1 LITDYRYD
9 SLYRI
14 SKVKTPNGKIIHYS
28 YDGYGRQSKRITPD
42 AGQTT
47 YIYDNIS
54 NLTYTQDANQRNVN
68 TGKYTFR
75 NYDGLNRL
83 TGIGERI
90 FEIDSPSD
98 GGQYQPNTAT
108 NYLTINVYDTIT
120 SAIVNIFTGVGGYSN
135 YPNYPKGNLAAIAYR
150 TRYTDSWNFKY
161 YRYDVRGRVIKLW
174 NIISGFDTLVTDYS
188 YNSQDQ
194 ITFVTYQPTK
204 EDLKTYNY
212 TYDYSGKLKDVNYVT
227 GPPSDDP
234 GEFTNLVSYEYN
246 ENSQISVQRFKSDV
260 INNTYLYNNRN
271 WISSETS
278 GGDQFNYQNTYFKNG
293 NVKTQELSGSYNDNF
308 TNTSDLTFTY
318 GYDMSNRLLTST
330 SNIHSGDGYY
340 LNNTYDKDGNILNLV
355 RYESVGNQTDKFS
368 YTYVSGTNK
377 LDRVEGIKQQFKYD
391 LNGNMTKDS
400 LNSNYNILYDYRN
413 LIIQLSQRVKESSAT
428 TIDTTI
434 YTTYYYYDE
443 SGNRIRKKI
452 YKFVGSI
459 IPAEE
464 DTPLSEDSLSDLP
477 SSWEMYN
484 DEIYSKGIDGKDLC
498 IYKNNEVE
506 QWNIYGLDNVGKL
519 QKDGNKLFLFYYLK
533 DHLGSVRATV
543 DDEGSLIS
551 SEDYD
556 AWGYKLKDRSYQA
569 DEGKFKFTGKERD
582 KENSYDYFGARYYDA
597 RIGRWGA
604 VDPIVDQRISWSPY
618 NYVLNNPLN
627 RIDIDGFMDRPI
639 YDTDGYFLGTDD
651 NGLQGDAIVMNR
663 NNFKQGMSIE
673 EASSNNLGIEGLSGG
688 DAESRFSEHFNKLKD
703 RPDYD
708 GYLTLDEA
716 NMWYQKGEGQ
726 SLFTALDKI
735 DLSGIYSLGESFVGD
750 ERVFNLFLNSNS
762 VNDALVYGS
771 ITLKRY
777 PDNQIRAYA
786 DRYDFKM
793 HNSLDPTNWPRNFAT
808 KVGETFAGE
817 GNFFIINIYGS
828 KKLES
833 LFP

>member
-1 LITDYRYD
+1 MITDYRYD

-83 TGIGERI
+83 TGIGEGI

-108 NYLTINVYDTIT
+108 NYLTINVYDTLASSIVGSLFNSPNGYT
-120 SAIVNIFTGVGGYSN
+120 SPLFTYGS
-135 YPNYPKGNLAAIAYR
+135 LSATAYK
-150 TRYTDSWNFKY
+150 TKTSDNWNFKY

-194 ITFVTYQPTK
+194 ITNYSHTGK
-204 EDLKTYNY
+204 EESKTYKNN
-212 TYDYSGKLKDVNYVT
+212 YDYNGRLQKTEFYN
-227 GPPSDDP
+227 GPPDSPHPDI
-234 GEFTNLVSYEYN
+234 TNLTEYEYN
-246 ENSQISVQRFKSDV
+246 KNSQVSVQKFNDNSMD
-260 INNTYLYNNRN
+260 NEYTYNKRN
-271 WISSETS
+271 WISTMSNS
-278 GGDQFNYQNTYFKNG
+278 LKFLNYENTYFRNG
-293 NVKTQELSGSYNDNF
+293 NVKSMFIGGDYNLNF
-308 TNTSDLTFTY
+308 ASSSDFTFNY
-318 GYDMSNRLLTST
+318 QYDMSNRLTATNNPSK
-330 SNIHSGDGYY
+330 NFDMV
-340 LNNTYDKDGNILNLV
+340 NTYDKDGNILTLNRNGSSGNLLD
-355 RYESVGNQTDKFS
+355 GFN
-368 YTYVSGTNK
+368 YVYYSGTNK
-377 LDRVEGIKQQFKYD
+377 LQRVSGSGTQYTYD
-391 LNGNMTKDS
+391 ANGNMTSDKLNKNDS
-400 LNSNYNILYDYRN
+400 IKYDYRN
-413 LIIQLSQRVKESSAT
+413 LILELVHTKYILNDSLIVKT
-428 TIDTTI
+428 K
-434 YTTYYYYDE
+434 YFYDE
-443 SGNRIRKKI
+443 AGNRIRKMS
-452 YKFVGSI
+452 YNTSNN
-459 IPAEE
+459 
-464 DTPLSEDSLSDLP
+464 SL
-477 SSWEMYN
+477 EN
-484 DEIYSKGIDGKDLC
+484 DEVYSRDVSGRELAIYE
-498 IYKNNEVE
+498 NNDILEYPT
-506 QWNIYGLDNVGKL
+506 YGLDMIGKIKDNV
-519 QKDGNKLFLFYYLK
+519 LFFYLK
-533 DHLGSVRATV
+533 DHLGSVRTTV
-543 DDEGSLIS
+543 QDNKIIS
-551 SEDYD
+551 AQDYACPPWRD
-556 AWGYKLKDRSYQA
+556 AWGYIL
-569 DEGKFKFTGKERD
+569 EGRTYESNESKFKFTGKERD